1 MTRRSI
7 PGQLNPESDADLRTA
22 LELVHEGLQVA
33 DLETVDLTLLVDA
46 ANVAASLP
54 MEFGDNR
61 DAVAKYILALEE
73 PQRSI
78 FRHRLA
84 GRKARQIAEIMEM
97 DHRSVCRSLS
107 VIFAEMQ
114 ALLNRQ
120 LQ

>member
-7 PGQLNPESDADLRTA
+7 PGQLDPESDDDLKMA
-22 LELVHEGLQVA
+22 FELVTEGLRVA
-33 DLETVDLTLLVDA
+33 DLEKVDLTLLLDA

-61 DAVAKYILALEE
+61 DAVAQYILALED
-73 PQRSI
+73 PHRSI
-78 FRHRLA
+78 FKHRLA
-84 GRKARQIAEIMEM
+84 GRKARQIAELLEM
-97 DHRSVCRSLS
+97 DHKEVCRALS
-107 VIFAEMQ
+107 VIFAQMQ